1 MIKFTQRIF
10 AGHNQ
15 EFPLWNSK
23 VPPFP
28 ENLQTLDGK
37 RFHQRCN
44 LWNLPQHYI
53 SQPTAQSWSNNLE
66 TSLCQNRLYPSE
78 LWNIVTEQAYNLS
91 QRLSRIQQRCQV
103 RIIREK
109 SNNIKQSYVVQAVAC
124 VSVYFTDSH
133 ICLYSIVLQYSNL
146 YICRPN
152 KEIHLYTL
160 AYIIYCSDVDS

>member
-1 MIKFTQRIF
+1 MLKFTQRIF

-37 RFHQRCN
+37 TFHQRCN

-78 LWNIVTEQAYNLS
+78 LWNIVTEPSYNIS
-91 QRLSRIQQRCQV
+91 QRFSRFQQSCQV
-103 RIIREK
+103 RIKREK
-109 SNNIKQSYVVQAVAC
+109 SNNINNHTLSRLLLVWAVWRIRIRRIHIISLDPDQYQKMAVAG
-124 VSVYFTDSH
+124 SGIRIH
-133 ICLYSIVLQYSNL
+133 IKWCGSGSN
-146 YICRPN
+146 
-152 KEIHLYTL
+152 
-160 AYIIYCSDVDS
+160 